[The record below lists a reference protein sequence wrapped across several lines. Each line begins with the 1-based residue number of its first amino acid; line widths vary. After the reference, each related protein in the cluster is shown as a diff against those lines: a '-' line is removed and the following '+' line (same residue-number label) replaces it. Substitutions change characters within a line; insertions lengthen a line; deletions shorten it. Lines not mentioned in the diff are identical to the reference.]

1 MNLENISDRFGG
13 IWMWEKKNKN
23 NRNNTPVI
31 SKEHEEYLK
40 SIKREKSF
48 IKIMQILIFVIFIVL
63 WEWAAKN
70 NHVDRFL
77 TSMPSAIFNLIVQ
90 FVEDGS
96 LFKHLYVSTTETIAG
111 FFAGTIVGLLTAIL
125 LWWFEKLAR
134 ITDPYIVI
142 LNSLPKT
149 ALAPIIILWAGMGFS
164 GIVVTAA
171 SISVVVTTMTLY
183 TGFISVENDKIV
195 LLKTLGANKYQILKK
210 VIIPSNIPSIM
221 SVIKVNIG
229 LSWIGVIVGEFLVSK
244 AGIGYLILYGS
255 QTFKLDLVMMGVF
268 VLGVIAAIMYFFAAW
283 LEKKVIKY

>member
-1 MNLENISDRFGG
+1 
-13 IWMWEKKNKN
+13 MWKRNKRSQN
-23 NRNNTPVI
+23 QAAI
-31 SKEHEEYLK
+31 SKEHEQYLK
-40 SIKREKSF
+40 NLKKEKDF
-48 IKIMQILIFVIFIVL
+48 IKITQVMIFAVFIVL
-63 WEWAAKN
+63 WEAAARYRLI
-70 NHVDRFL
+70 DTFL
-77 TSMPSAIFNLIVQ
+77 TSSPGAIFELIVK
-90 FVEDGS
+90 FVKDGS
-96 LFKHLYVSTTETIAG
+96 LFNHLYVSTTETIAG
-111 FFAGTIVGLLTAIL
+111 FFTGTILGFFVSIL

-134 ITDPYIVI
+134 ITDPYMVI

-171 SISVVVTTMTLY
+171 SISVIVTIMTLY
-183 TGFISVENDKIV
+183 TGFINVEKDKIV
-195 LLKTLGANKYQILKK
+195 LLKTLGANKFQILKK
-210 VIIPSNIPSIM
+210 VIIPSNIPNIM

-268 VLGVIAAIMYFFAAW
+268 ILGLIAAVMYFFAAW

>member
-1 MNLENISDRFGG
+1 MNLEDISDRYGG
-13 IWMWEKKNKN
+13 IWMRKKNKN
-23 NRNNTPVI
+23 DTSITI

-40 SIKREKSF
+40 SIKREKWF
-48 IKIMQILIFVIFIVL
+48 IRIMQIFIFVIFIVL

-77 TSMPSAIFNLIVQ
+77 TSMPSAIFNLIVK
-90 FVEDGS
+90 FVNDGS

-111 FFAGTIVGLLTAIL
+111 FFAGTIVGLLIAIL
-125 LWWFEKLAR
+125 LWWFERLAK

-171 SISVVVTTMTLY
+171 SISVIVTTMTLY
-183 TGFISVENDKIV
+183 TGFINVESDKIV
-195 LLKTLGANKYQILKK
+195 LLKTLGATKYQILQK
-210 VIIPSNIPSIM
+210 VIIPANIPSIM
-221 SVIKVNIG
+221 SVIRVNIG

>member
-1 MNLENISDRFGG
+1 
-13 IWMWEKKNKN
+13 MWKKSSNESSQAQIA
-23 NRNNTPVI
+23 I
-31 SKEHEEYLK
+31 SKEQEEYLK
-40 SIKREKSF
+40 GIKREKSF
-48 IKIMQILIFVIFIVL
+48 IKITQIMIFIL
-63 WEWAAKN
+63 FIGIWEIAAKN
-70 NHVDRFL
+70 NLIDTFL
-77 TSMPSAIFNLIVQ
+77 TSSPGAIFELIVK
-90 FVEDGS
+90 FVKDGS
-96 LFKHLYVSTTETIAG
+96 LFNHLYVSTTETIAG
-111 FFAGTIVGLLTAIL
+111 FLTGTILGFLISIL

-134 ITDPYIVI
+134 IKDPYLVI

-171 SISVVVTTMTLY
+171 SISVIVTIMTLY
-183 TGFISVENDKIV
+183 TGFISVEKDKII
-195 LLKTLGANKYQILKK
+195 LLKTLGATKFQILKK
-210 VIIPSNIPSIM
+210 VIIPSNIPNIM

-268 VLGVIAAIMYFFAAW
+268 ILGLIAAIMYFFAAW

>member
-1 MNLENISDRFGG
+1 
-13 IWMWEKKNKN
+13 MWKKNN
-23 NRNNTPVI
+23 GSQNNTAI
-31 SKEHEEYLK
+31 SKEHEQYLK
-40 SIKREKSF
+40 NIKKEKDF
-48 IKIMQILIFVIFIVL
+48 IRAAQVMIFAVFIIL
-63 WEWAAKN
+63 WEVAARFSLI
-70 NHVDRFL
+70 DTFL
-77 TSMPSAIFNLIVQ
+77 TSSPGAIFELIVK
-90 FVEDGS
+90 FVKDGS
-96 LFKHLYVSTTETIAG
+96 LFNHLYVSTTETVAGFLTGTILG
-111 FFAGTIVGLLTAIL
+111 FFASIL

-134 ITDPYIVI
+134 ITDPYMVI

-171 SISVVVTTMTLY
+171 SISVIVTIMTLY
-183 TGFISVENDKIV
+183 TGFISVEKDKIV
-195 LLKTLGANKYQILKK
+195 LLKTLGANKFQILKK
-210 VIIPSNIPSIM
+210 VIIPSNIPNIM

-268 VLGVIAAIMYFFAAW
+268 ILGLIAAVMYFFAAW

>member
-1 MNLENISDRFGG
+1 
-13 IWMWEKKNKN
+13 MWKKSSNESSQ
-23 NRNNTPVI
+23 TQIAI
-31 SKEHEEYLK
+31 SKEQEEYLK
-40 SIKREKSF
+40 GIKREKNF
-48 IKIMQILIFVIFIVL
+48 IKTTQIMIFIL
-63 WEWAAKN
+63 FIGIWEIAAKN
-70 NHVDRFL
+70 NLIDTFL
-77 TSMPSAIFNLIVQ
+77 TSSPGAIFELIVK
-90 FVEDGS
+90 FVKDGS
-96 LFKHLYVSTTETIAG
+96 LFNHLYVSTTETIAG
-111 FFAGTIVGLLTAIL
+111 FFTGTILGFLISIL

-134 ITDPYIVI
+134 ITDPYLVI

-171 SISVVVTTMTLY
+171 SISVIVTIMTLY
-183 TGFISVENDKIV
+183 TGFISVEKDKII
-195 LLKTLGANKYQILKK
+195 LLKTLGATKFQILKK
-210 VIIPSNIPSIM
+210 VIIPSNIPNIM

-268 VLGVIAAIMYFFAAW
+268 ILGLIAAVMYFFAAW

>member
-1 MNLENISDRFGG
+1 
-13 IWMWEKKNKN
+13 MWLKKSKNKDKGLTN
-23 NRNNTPVI
+23 IT
-31 SKEHEEYLK
+31 KEHEEYLK
-40 SIKREKSF
+40 SIEREKKF
-48 IKIMQILIFVIFIVL
+48 IIIAQIFIFFAFIML
-63 WEWAAKN
+63 WEWAAVN
-70 NHVDRFL
+70 NHIDRFL
-77 TSMPSAIFNLIVQ
+77 TSSPGAIFELIVK

-96 LFKHLYVSTTETIAG
+96 LFKHLYISTIETIAG
-111 FFAGTIVGLLTAIL
+111 FFAGTIVGLLAAIL
-125 LWWFEKLAR
+125 LWWFKRLAR
-134 ITDPYIVI
+134 IADPYIVI

-183 TGFISVENDKIV
+183 TGFINVENDKIV
-195 LLKTLGANKYQILKK
+195 LLKTFGANKFQILSK
-210 VIIPSNIPSIM
+210 VIIPANIPGIM

-268 VLGVIAAIMYFFAAW
+268 VLGLVAAVMYFFASW
-283 LEKKVIKY
+283 LEKKVVKY

>member
-1 MNLENISDRFGG
+1 
-13 IWMWEKKNKN
+13 MWGKNKKDIDSMPASM
-23 NRNNTPVI
+23 T
-31 SKEHEEYLK
+31 KEHLEYLK

-48 IKIMQILIFVIFIVL
+48 IRIMQILIFVIFIAL
-63 WEWAAKN
+63 WEWAAVN

-77 TSMPSAIFNLIVQ
+77 TSTPSAIFNLIVK

-111 FFAGTIVGLLTAIL
+111 FFAGTIAGLLVAVL
-125 LWWFEKLAR
+125 LWWFERLAK

-183 TGFISVENDKIV
+183 TGFINVENDKIV
-195 LLKTLGANKYQILKK
+195 LLKTFGANKFQILKK
-210 VIIPSNIPSIM
+210 VIIPANIPSIM
-221 SVIKVNIG
+221 SVIRVNIG

-268 VLGVIAAIMYFFAAW
+268 VLGVVAAVMYFFAAW

>member
-1 MNLENISDRFGG
+1 
-13 IWMWEKKNKN
+13 MWKKSKES
-23 NRNNTPVI
+23 RNHAAI
-31 SKEHEEYLK
+31 SKEHEQYLK
-40 SIKREKSF
+40 SIKREKDF
-48 IKIMQILIFVIFIVL
+48 IRITQVMIFAVFIAL
-63 WEWAAKN
+63 WEIAARFSLI
-70 NHVDRFL
+70 DTFL
-77 TSMPSAIFNLIVQ
+77 TSSPGAIFELIVK
-90 FVEDGS
+90 FVKDGS
-96 LFKHLYVSTTETIAG
+96 LFNHLYVSTTETIAG
-111 FFAGTIVGLLTAIL
+111 FLTGTILGFFVSIL

-134 ITDPYIVI
+134 ITDPYMVI

-171 SISVVVTTMTLY
+171 SISVIVTIMTLY
-183 TGFISVENDKIV
+183 TGFISVEKDKIV
-195 LLKTLGANKYQILKK
+195 LLMTLGASKFQILKK
-210 VIIPSNIPSIM
+210 VIIPSNIPNIM

-268 VLGVIAAIMYFFAAW
+268 ILGLIAAVMYFFAAW

>member
-1 MNLENISDRFGG
+1 
-13 IWMWEKKNKN
+13 MWKKQSKSSQAAV
-23 NRNNTPVI
+23 VI

-40 SIKREKSF
+40 SIKKEKNF
-48 IKIMQILIFVIFIVL
+48 IKTTQIMVFAIFIVL
-63 WEWAAKN
+63 WETAARHN
-70 NHVDRFL
+70 LIDTFL
-77 TSMPSAIFNLIVQ
+77 TSSPGAIFELIVKYL
-90 FVEDGS
+90 ENGN
-96 LFKHLYVSTTETIAG
+96 LFNHLYVSTTETIAG
-111 FFAGTIVGLLTAIL
+111 FLTGTIVGFLIAIL

-134 ITDPYIVI
+134 ISDPYIVI

-171 SISVVVTTMTLY
+171 SISVVVTIMTLY
-183 TGFISVENDKIV
+183 TGFNSVEKDKIT
-195 LLKTLGANKYQILKK
+195 LLKTLGATKYQILKK

-268 VLGVIAAIMYFFAAW
+268 ILGVIAAIMYFFAAW
-283 LEKKVIKY
+283 LEKKIIKY

>member
-1 MNLENISDRFGG
+1 MRE
-13 IWMWEKKNKN
+13 KNKSAVDAN
-23 NRNNTPVI
+23 I
-31 SKEHEEYLK
+31 SKEHREYLK
-40 SIKREKSF
+40 SVKRDKSF
-48 IKIMQILIFVIFIVL
+48 IRTTQILVFVVFIAIWEGAARYKLIDTFLISSPGAISELIFKFI
-63 WEWAAKN
+63 K
-70 NHVDRFL
+70 
-77 TSMPSAIFNLIVQ
+77 
-90 FVEDGS
+90 DGS
-96 LFKHLYVSTTETIAG
+96 LFKHLYVSTTETVAG
-111 FFAGTIVGLLTAIL
+111 FFAGTLAGLGIAVL

-171 SISVVVTTMTLY
+171 SISVIVTTMTLY
-183 TGFISVENDKIV
+183 TGFINVENDKIV
-195 LLKTLGANKYQILKK
+195 LLKTMGANKYQILKK
-210 VIIPSNIPSIM
+210 VIIPANIPGIM

-268 VLGVIAAIMYFFAAW
+268 VLGLIAAVMYFFAAW

>member
-1 MNLENISDRFGG
+1 ML
-13 IWMWEKKNKN
+13 KKRNKSGQ
-23 NRNNTPVI
+23 VEI
-31 SKEHEEYLK
+31 SKEHQEYLNSLK
-40 SIKREKSF
+40 IEKNF
-48 IKIMQILIFVIFIVL
+48 IRITQIMVFVLFITFWEFSARKDLI
-63 WEWAAKN
+63 
-70 NHVDRFL
+70 DTFL
-77 TSMPSAIFNLIVQ
+77 TSSPGAIFELIVKYIK
-90 FVEDGS
+90 DGS
-96 LFKHLYVSTTETIAG
+96 LFNHLYVSTTETIAG
-111 FFAGTIVGLLTAIL
+111 FLTGTILGILVSIL

-134 ITDPYIVI
+134 ISDPYMVI

-171 SISVVVTTMTLY
+171 SISVIVTIMTLY
-183 TGFISVENDKIV
+183 TGFVSVEKDKII
-195 LLKTLGANKYQILKK
+195 LLKTLGATKFQILRK
-210 VIIPSNIPSIM
+210 VIIPSNIPNIM

-268 VLGVIAAIMYFFAAW
+268 ILGVIAAIMYFFAAW

>member
-1 MNLENISDRFGG
+1 
-13 IWMWEKKNKN
+13 MWEKKNKI
-23 NRNNTPVI
+23 NTPVNI
-31 SKEHEEYLK
+31 TKEHQEYLI
-40 SIKREKSF
+40 SIKREKNF
-48 IKIMQILIFVIFIVL
+48 IRITQILIFVIFIAL
-63 WEWAAKN
+63 WEWAATN
-70 NHVDRFL
+70 NHIDRFL
-77 TSMPSAIFNLIVQ
+77 TSSPSAIFGLIVK
-90 FVEDGS
+90 FLEDGS
-96 LFKHLYVSTTETIAG
+96 LFKHLSVSTMETVAG
-111 FFAGTIVGLLTAIL
+111 FFAGTIVGLLVAIL

-183 TGFISVENDKIV
+183 TGFINVENDKIV
-195 LLKTLGANKYQILKK
+195 LLKTFGANKFQILRK
-210 VIIPSNIPSIM
+210 VIIPANIPSIM

-268 VLGVIAAIMYFFAAW
+268 VLGLIAAVMYFFAAW

>member
-1 MNLENISDRFGG
+1 
-13 IWMWEKKNKN
+13 MWK
-23 NRNNTPVI
+23 RNERSQNQAAI
-31 SKEHEEYLK
+31 SKEHEQYLK
-40 SIKREKSF
+40 NLKKEKDF
-48 IKIMQILIFVIFIVL
+48 IKITQVMIFAVFIVL
-63 WEWAAKN
+63 WEAAARYRLI
-70 NHVDRFL
+70 DTFL
-77 TSMPSAIFNLIVQ
+77 TSSPGAIFELIVK
-90 FVEDGS
+90 FVKDGS
-96 LFKHLYVSTTETIAG
+96 LFNHLYVSTTETIAG
-111 FFAGTIVGLLTAIL
+111 FFTGTILGFFVSIL

-134 ITDPYIVI
+134 ITDPYMVI

-171 SISVVVTTMTLY
+171 SISVIVTIMTLY
-183 TGFISVENDKIV
+183 TGFINVEKDKIV
-195 LLKTLGANKYQILKK
+195 LLKTLGANKFQILKK
-210 VIIPSNIPSIM
+210 VIIPSNIPNIM

-268 VLGVIAAIMYFFAAW
+268 ILGLIAAVMYFFAAW